1 MNFELISVTRWSKTI
16 IIFYQR
22 LSNRFLS
29 LTKGIPD
36 FVKYLW
42 SSIMVRGIKGYLGRE
57 KEDEK
62 EDTRAKL
69 VDISDQSQSPTQW
82 LIWGDIVVF
91 TKHHYYHGGLFCRVG
106 WSPACRAIHK
116 IIYNYRGLHSA
127 KDLATLSY
135 CGRSHIPSGTLVCT
149 LVKNSWILNK
159 KVNRSIGQSG
169 FPLRTPPPAKP
180 CDGNIRFNWPRP

>member
-1 MNFELISVTRWSKTI
+1 MNFELISVARWSKTI

-29 LTKGIPD
+29 LTKGI

-57 KEDEK
+57 KEDEE

-135 CGRSHIPSGTLVCT
+135 CGRSQFSIWNTCVL
-149 LVKNSWILNK
+149 IK
-159 KVNRSIGQSG
+159 KS
-169 FPLRTPPPAKP
+169 
-180 CDGNIRFNWPRP
+180 